1 MAHNESFAESV
12 ENEAANVTLSGV
24 KAGFRKGV
32 VLSRGGVQSST
43 DPGIGMTR
51 QIIESAKKIRLGIPQ
66 DRWGRLES
74 VKVDEGEA
82 RAIESAVLSVETSH
96 SRTPSVTSTKYL
108 YLHVHVQV
116 FQESSLEQR

>member
-1 MAHNESFAESV
+1 MFGIDFSLGRPGGKGGFKVAHNESFAESV

-82 RAIESAVLSVETSH
+82 RAIDCCSI
-96 SRTPSVTSTKYL
+96 R
-108 YLHVHVQV
+108 
-116 FQESSLEQR
+116 